1 MTLTN
6 VVLPEYCS
14 PTSVSSISSFQKRLL
29 NQSRI
34 RLIIANMFI
43 ARVCAC
49 VPSPPMTFQMVAI
62 DFFLCVSSNS
72 RFFVRIFCS
81 SIACN
86 VNHVIF
92 ALGTR
97 HTETDTHNNR
107 WWFFFAVQ
115 IFFALTTNNK
125 YMKPRNRRCD
135 SFGNDREMNKTKL
148 KDVIER
154 MQRPRQQCTHKI
166 RNYNPNGFTMEKYLS
181 AKFVC
186 PISMRNE
193 L

>member
-1 MTLTN
+1 MLSCPN
-6 VVLPEYCS
+6 IAVRPASVPSLPSRRDSWTSPGFDWLS
-14 PTSVSSISSFQKRLL
+14 PTCLL
-29 NQSRI
+29 
-34 RLIIANMFI
+34 
-43 ARVCAC
+43 RVC
-49 VPSPPMTFQMVAI
+49 VRVYRRRRWLFKWSQLI
-62 DFFLCVSSNS
+62 FFSVCRRILSFLFV
-72 RFFVRIFCS
+72 FFCCS